1 MPVDD
6 RLRSA
11 LRDQADGF
19 VPQVEESLDRVR
31 ARGRRER
38 WRTSAVVVAA
48 PVAAAAAVA
57 AAVLAVDAPRQ
68 EDLLPLDRPTTSVT
82 DSATDAPTA
91 PLRGTVIGD
100 VERPEA
106 LAGRWSLQLN
116 GNGSID
122 VSPPA
127 GFGGDLTGL
136 AFTAD
141 GTSFRTSLFEN
152 GLCGKHGTGIYSW
165 LRVVDRIDFETVSDT
180 CAARTQFFA
189 NTVWAASTGTAAGD

>member
-1 MPVDD
+1 MSVDD

-57 AAVLAVDAPRQ
+57 AAVLAVDVPRQ
-68 EDLLPLDRPTTSVT
+68 QDPLPVDRPTASVT
-82 DSATDAPTA
+82 DSATDAPPA
-91 PLRGTVIGD
+91 PLRGTIIGA
-100 VERPEA
+100 VERPDA
-106 LAGRWSLQLN
+106 LAGRWSLELN
-116 GNGSID
+116 GNGSLD

-127 GFGGDLTGL
+127 GFGGDLSGS

-141 GTSFRTSLFEN
+141 GTSFRTSLF
-152 GLCGKHGTGIYSW
+152 GRDLCAEDGTGIYSW
-165 LRVVDRIDFETVSDT
+165 LRVGDRIEFQTVSDT
-180 CAARTQFFA
+180 CAARARFLTQTA
-189 NTVWAASTGTAAGD
+189 WAPSTGTAAGD